1 MRGSLSEFL
10 NADFGMWE
18 FKKAMPI
25 QIRNPK
31 SAFRNVDRH
40 EGAVR
45 AQNAP
50 TASSLKNG

>member
-10 NADFGMWE
+10 NADFGMWNSKSQCQ
-18 FKKAMPI
+18 F

-40 EGAVR
+40 EDAVK
-45 AQNAP
+45 AQNTP